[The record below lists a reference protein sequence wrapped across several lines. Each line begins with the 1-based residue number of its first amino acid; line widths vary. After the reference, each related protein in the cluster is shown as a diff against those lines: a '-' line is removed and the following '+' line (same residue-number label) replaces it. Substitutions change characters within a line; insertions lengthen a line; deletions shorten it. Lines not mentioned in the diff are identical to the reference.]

1 MIQGIHTSFDN
12 AIKIVSYII
21 CPGWRVLEVH
31 RHGRP
36 GELNMQLYK
45 FTTLRQPGYPKPI
58 SEGFP
63 GIPASVDAAF
73 VWGGNNKIYF
83 FKVVLNV
90 FDTILT

>member
-1 MIQGIHTSFDN
+1 
-12 AIKIVSYII
+12 
-21 CPGWRVLEVH
+21 
-31 RHGRP
+31 
-36 GELNMQLYK
+36 MQLYK

-83 FKVVLNV
+83 FKVGINV
-90 FDTILT
+90 FLTILSCFFFRVANTGSLILKENPMYGVMSIPR